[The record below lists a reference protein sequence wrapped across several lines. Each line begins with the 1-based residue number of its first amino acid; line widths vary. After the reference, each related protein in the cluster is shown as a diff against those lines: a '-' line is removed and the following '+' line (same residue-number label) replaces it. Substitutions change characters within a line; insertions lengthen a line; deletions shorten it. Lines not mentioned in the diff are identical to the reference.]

1 MAVIVMTKVAYDNFK
16 NNFSLC
22 DKMQHVIFLS
32 PDITSTT
39 MMKMNG
45 MKPISKRLRM
55 QPFLIVLVVLSIE
68 SKVWALQNL
77 FTTPQWSVWGGRTSS
92 AAAIQLEDQ
101 LLEAIANANNR
112 LSNDD
117 TVESLIQ
124 ALENTASIS
133 EPAVAPAVYGRWR
146 LLYTTAAE
154 TSSPIQRRAV
164 NAQQFPIYQDIVVR
178 TDDQRLLVKQIVEFS
193 PQIRLSVDALAST
206 AAYPLE
212 EFRERQSAG
221 TILGWNL
228 LGVSLVGEK
237 AQPNPDRPNSR
248 IDFVFDEGNFR
259 FGDSFQIPYPVPFRS
274 PLFWDWVKG
283 WIDITYLSDR
293 LRISRGNK
301 GTTFV
306 LLKESGSDE

>member
-1 MAVIVMTKVAYDNFK
+1 
-16 NNFSLC
+16 
-22 DKMQHVIFLS
+22 
-32 PDITSTT
+32 
-39 MMKMNG
+39 
-45 MKPISKRLRM
+45 
-55 QPFLIVLVVLSIE
+55 
-68 SKVWALQNL
+68 LQNL
-77 FTTPQWSVWGGRTSS
+77 FSPPQWSVWGGRTAS
-92 AAAIQLEDQ
+92 AAAVQMENR
-101 LLEAIANANNR
+101 LLDAIANVNNR

-117 TVESLIQ
+117 TVESLIET
-124 ALENTASIS
+124 LESTASIP
-133 EPAVAPAVYGRWR
+133 EPAVAPAIYGRWR

-178 TDDQRLLVKQIVEFS
+178 TEDQRLLVKQIVEFS

-212 EFRERQSAG
+212 EFQARQSTG

-228 LGVSLVGEK
+228 LGVSLVGEE
-237 AQPNPDRPNSR
+237 AQPNPERPNSR

-259 FGDSFQIPYPVPFRS
+259 FGSTFQIPYPVPFRS
-274 PLFWDWVKG
+274 PLFRDLVKG

-306 LLKESGSDE
+306 LLKESSSDE